1 VTTGD
6 DPGESEWLEAGPPSP
21 VRPRTQRTIVVLLI
35 VAVALV
41 VVVSAVMYR
50 PDGQEEARRAARSP
64 TPSAVS
70 PTFASS
76 PRRTQR
82 TTDLRPRVLTQRAKF
97 LTGGDWEVFA
107 RSSDTVYRIE
117 LRTGRI
123 TATGGVS
130 SQSDSPTSFVAVPG
144 AVVVRPL
151 DTVPGFLV
159 PDGRP
164 ARPLSRLL
172 SNGGQVLPGPA
183 DRLWMSEADGS
194 QSTMTLTDVDGDPTG
209 TVVRSAG
216 TLSPDGSGGLLMT
229 DVGGVWEV
237 RADLAPHRIT
247 RGVVIAVGPH
257 HYLTVDC
264 DAEHRCSRY
273 RHDKRTHRPRRLGP
287 TDTHSLP
294 DGTISPDG
302 RFAALASWNSGG
314 EVTVSVQDLDS
325 GRTLTTIE
333 MSDTSYL
340 PGAAVFSPDS
350 RHLVGL
356 RDGRIFVL
364 DLRTGR
370 TAVPDLDLPDL
381 IELTARIDR

>member
-1 VTTGD
+1 M
-6 DPGESEWLEAGPPSP
+6 
-21 VRPRTQRTIVVLLI
+21 RPKVQRTVLI
-35 VAVALV
+35 VLVAAVALV
-41 VVVSAVMYR
+41 VAVSAVVSGSG
-50 PDGQEEARRAARSP
+50 GQEGASRAARSP

-76 PRRTQR
+76 PHRTQR
-82 TTDLRPRVLTQRAKF
+82 TTDPRPQVLTQRAKF

-172 SNGGQVLPGPA
+172 SNGGQILPGPA
-183 DRLWMSEADGS
+183 GRLWMSDADGS

-209 TVVRSAG
+209 TVVRSPGA
-216 TLSPDGSGGLLMT
+216 LSSDGSGGLLMT

-247 RGVVIAVGPH
+247 QGVVIAVGPH
-257 HYLTVDC
+257 HYLAVNC

-273 RHDKRTHRPRRLGP
+273 RYDKATDRPERLGP
-287 TDTHSLP
+287 TDTDSLP
-294 DGTISPDG
+294 DGTLSPDG
-302 RFAALASWNSGG
+302 RFAALSTWNYSGG
-314 EVTVSVQDLDS
+314 ATVTVQDLDS
-325 GRTLTTIE
+325 GRTVTTIE
-333 MSDTSYL
+333 TSGNSYL
-340 PGAAVFSPDS
+340 PGVAVFSPDS

-381 IELTARIDR
+381 IELTARTDR